1 MISATVQGTIQA
13 IDLGTVLTWI
23 AQQQWTGELTLRP
36 PLHGLETPSPL
47 LRFWFTTGK
56 LTYGGPVGQADGD
69 RCRDYGLTPW
79 LDSAL
84 PPGYSGLWR
93 AISSEAIPWPQV
105 RAVWRGMI
113 AEALFEGFSYRQGDF
128 AFVPTPPLMPSFGGW
143 AVAPLR
149 VQVMRQRQA
158 WLQLAPR
165 IESVAQCPQILD
177 LAAAQLALAHTAYGA
192 IALWADGHTSLAQ
205 LARRLGGDLLT
216 LAHWVELGCRQGW
229 LALPPLALPAPSPS
243 PPSLLYIGDDPQ
255 LSQPTA
261 LALQAEGY
269 EVCVEANPFIALSYI
284 CDTLPDL
291 ILCDALFPTLT
302 GATLAAMIRQ
312 LPRGD
317 RPPIFLLQDE
327 SPPPPMDFPPPVT
340 LILTKPCQTSTLLKL
355 LPQHLASEKRPKN
368 STEPIM
374 IGKIPVER
382 ELNNR

>member
-23 AQQQWTGELTLRP
+23 AQQQWTGELTLMP
-36 PLHGLETPSPL
+36 PVQALEATPLL

-105 RAVWRGMI
+105 EAIWRSMI
-113 AEALFEGFSYRQGDF
+113 AEALFEGFSYTQGAF
-128 AFVPTPPLMPSFGGW
+128 AFVPTPPLIPSFGGW

-149 VQVMRQRQA
+149 TQAMGQRQA
-158 WLQLAPR
+158 WLRLAPA
-165 IESVAQCPQILD
+165 IESVAQCPEILD
-177 LAAAQLALAHTAYGA
+177 LPAAQVALAHTPYGA

-216 LAHWVELGCRQGW
+216 LAHWVKVGCAQGW
-229 LALPPLALPAPSPS
+229 LTLPPLPLVTPAAS
-243 PPSLLYIGDDPQ
+243 PPSFLYIGDDPQ

-261 LALQAEGY
+261 LALQAKGY

-291 ILCDALFPTLT
+291 ILCDALFPTIR

-317 RPPIFLLQDE
+317 RLPIFLIQDA
-327 SPPPPMDFPPPVT
+327 SPAPADFPPPVT

-355 LPQHLASEKRPKN
+355 LPQHLAPEKRPKN
-368 STEPIM
+368 
-374 IGKIPVER
+374 
-382 ELNNR
+382 

>member
-1 MISATVQGTIQA
+1 MTATVQGTIQA

-23 AQQQWTGELTLRP
+23 AQQQWTGELTLMP
-36 PLHGLETPSPL
+36 PIQGLEETSPL

-56 LTYGGPVGQADGD
+56 LTYGGPVGQADRD
-69 RCRDYGLTPW
+69 RSQDYGLTPW
-79 LDSAL
+79 LDTSL

-105 RAVWRGMI
+105 RSLWRGMI
-113 AEALFEGFSYRQGDF
+113 SEALFEGFSYRQGAF
-128 AFVPTPPLMPSFGGW
+128 AFVPTPPLIPSFGGW

-149 VQVMRQRQA
+149 MEVMCQRQA
-158 WLQLAPR
+158 WLRLAPR
-165 IESVAQCPQILD
+165 IKSVAQCPHILD
-177 LAAAQLALAHTAYGA
+177 LAAAQAALAHTSYGA

-216 LAHWVELGCRQGW
+216 LAHWVEVGCQQGW
-229 LALPPLALPAPSPS
+229 LLLPPLAPTPTPAS

-291 ILCDALFPTLT
+291 ILCDALFPTLK

-327 SPPPPMDFPPPVT
+327 SPPPMDFPPPVT

-355 LPQHLASEKRPKN
+355 LPQHLAAEKRPKN

-374 IGKIPVER
+374 IGKIPVQR